1 MCPLQ
6 PLSLEAQLNEASTES
21 AKMLRSARDQ
31 LDELESKSVSSD
43 NQDGGSADEQ
53 DGQRRGKKR
62 YHRHTQRQI
71 HEMERLFKECPHP
84 DEKARL
90 ELSKELNLD
99 PRQVKF
105 WFQNKRTQMKAQQE
119 RHDNSYLRNENDKLK
134 VENAALREAV
144 RSVVCSN
151 CGGPPNTQE
160 TSLEE
165 QQLRLEIAKL
175 KDEVS
180 RLTVLAAKRSCAA
193 PLAAGG
199 ASAPLAVPPLAVL
212 AAPPLAAASPPTS
225 STELGLNN
233 IQAPIAL
240 TELVAAG
247 PSVAEIAT
255 RPLCLTDSEKRM
267 VVELAVTAME
277 ELAQVAQAGE
287 PLWVHDPSSACCE
300 MLDNQEYLQRFPR
313 VIGPTPFGL
322 KVEATRETDIVFM
335 SGSSLVEILMD
346 VVRWAE
352 MFPAIISKAQTVE
365 VLSTGAAD
373 PFDGAMQ
380 LIYVELQLPSPLVAT
395 REMYY
400 LRYAKKVDHLWVVVD
415 VAIDSLRGNPPPSLL
430 RCRKR
435 PSGCVIEDTANGY
448 SKVTWVEHV
457 EVDDKGIHPSYQT
470 FVSSGLA
477 FGAQR
482 WVATLQR
489 QCERAAIL
497 LTPNGVASRDPLLP
511 NPEGRRSLLKLAE
524 RMSNNFCGG
533 VSAST
538 NHTWITLSGTGGA
551 SDDCRVV
558 IRKSVDDPGR
568 PPGIVLSAATSLW
581 LPVPPS
587 RVFEFLRDERYRT
600 EWDILSNMG
609 VVEEI
614 VHVPKGED
622 QGNCVSL
629 LKVNA
634 INSNQSNM
642 LILQD
647 CCTDKS
653 CSLVI
658 YAPVDV
664 GAMGTV
670 LNGGD
675 PDVVLLLPS
684 GFAILPDG
692 NPAAPSSQ
700 HHSLFNNKT
709 VIPSPNSNNNTI
721 TNSTSSGSLLTV
733 AFQIL
738 VDHVPTAKLSLES
751 VATVNNLI
759 SSTVIRIKGAL
770 SCDSLS

>member
-1 MCPLQ
+1 MSHKSSSLPEGPLILAQ
-6 PLSLEAQLNEASTES
+6 PVSLEAGQLNEASAES
-21 AKMLRSARDQ
+21 AKMLRNVRDQ
-31 LDELESKSVSSD
+31 FDELESKSVSSD
-43 NQDGGSADEQ
+43 NQDGASADEQ
-53 DGQRRGKKR
+53 DGHRRGKKR

-90 ELSKELNLD
+90 ELSRELNLD

-134 VENAALREAV
+134 AENAALREAV
-144 RSVVCSN
+144 RSVVCSK
-151 CGGPPNTQE
+151 CGGPAANMQE
-160 TSLEE
+160 TTQDD
-165 QQLRLEIAKL
+165 QQIRLENAKL
-175 KDEVS
+175 KEEVS
-180 RLTVLAAKRSCAA
+180 RLTILAANRTCA
-193 PLAAGG
+193 PPVAAGG
-199 ASAPLAVPPLAVL
+199 VSAPV
-212 AAPPLAAASPPTS
+212 AAPPPAAAASPPVS

-240 TELVAAG
+240 SELAAAG

-267 VVELAVTAME
+267 VVELAVSAME

-287 PLWVHDPSSACCE
+287 PLWVPAPSVTTCE
-300 MLDNQEYLQRFPR
+300 ILDDQKYLQRFPR
-313 VIGPTPFGL
+313 VIGPTPLGL
-322 KVEATRETDIVFM
+322 KVEATRETDLVYID
-335 SGSSLVEILMD
+335 GSSLVETLMD
-346 VVRWAE
+346 VVRWAD
-352 MFPAIISKAQTVE
+352 MFPAIICKAQTVE
-365 VLSTGAAD
+365 VLSTGVAD
-373 PFDGAMQ
+373 PYDGAMQ
-380 LIYVELQLPSPLVAT
+380 VIYTELQLPSPLVAT

-415 VAIDSLRGNPPPSLL
+415 VAVDGLRGNPPPSLL

-435 PSGCVIEDTANGY
+435 PSGCVIEDTNNGY

-457 EVDDKGIHPSYQT
+457 EVDDKGVHPSYQT
-470 FVSSGLA
+470 LVSSGLA

-489 QCERAAIL
+489 QCERVATL
-497 LTPNGVASRDPLLP
+497 LIPNGVASKNPLLP
-511 NPEGRRSLLKLAE
+511 NSEGRKSLLKLAE
-524 RMSNNFCGG
+524 RMSNNFCAG
-533 VSAST
+533 VSASS
-538 NHTWITLSGTGGA
+538 NHTWITLSGTGGV
-551 SDDCRVV
+551 SDECHVV

-568 PPGIVLSAATSLW
+568 PPGIVLSAATSFW

-587 RVFEFLRDERYRT
+587 RVFEFLRDERYRI

-614 VHVPKGED
+614 VHVPKGQD
-622 QGNCVSL
+622 SGNCVSL

-664 GAMGTV
+664 GAMGAV
-670 LNGGD
+670 LNGSD

-692 NPAAPSSQ
+692 NPLAPSP
-700 HHSLFNNKT
+700 LLNKL
-709 VIPSPNSNNNTI
+709 SSKNNNHI
-721 TNSTSSGSLLTV
+721 STSDTCSGSLLTV

-759 SSTVIRIKGAL
+759 SSTVVRIKGAL
-770 SCDSLS
+770 SCDNLS

>member
-1 MCPLQ
+1 MILDV
-6 PLSLEAQLNEASTES
+6 AQLNEVS
-21 AKMLRSARDQ
+21 ADSGKMLKSARDQ
-31 LDELESKSVSSD
+31 LDELESKSISSD

-90 ELSKELNLD
+90 ELSRELSLD

-119 RHDNSYLRNENDKLK
+119 RQDNSYLRNENDKLK
-134 VENAALREAV
+134 VENVALREAI
-144 RSVVCSN
+144 RSVVCSS
-151 CGGPPNTQE
+151 CGGAANMQE
-160 TSLEE
+160 MSLEE
-165 QQLRLEIAKL
+165 QQLRMENAKL
-175 KDEVS
+175 KEEVT
-180 RLTVLAAKRSCAA
+180 RLTMLAAKRPSIA
-193 PLAAGG
+193 PVSGGG
-199 ASAPLAVPPLAVL
+199 A
-212 AAPPLAAASPPTS
+212 AAAAIAASPLAAASPPTS

-233 IQAPIAL
+233 IQAPVAL
-240 TELVAAG
+240 SDLVAAG
-247 PSVAEIAT
+247 PSVAEIAS
-255 RPLCLTDSEKRM
+255 RPLCLTDAEKRM
-267 VVELAVTAME
+267 VVELAVSAME

-287 PLWVHDPSSACCE
+287 PLWVPDLASASTE

-322 KVEATRETDIVFM
+322 KVEATRETDLVIM
-335 SGSSLVEILMD
+335 NSPSLVETLMD
-346 VVRWAE
+346 VVRWTE
-352 MFPAIISKAQTVE
+352 MFPSIVSKALTVE

-373 PFDGAMQ
+373 PYDGAMQ
-380 LIYVELQLPSPLVAT
+380 LIYAELQLPSPLVPT
-395 REMYY
+395 RELYF
-400 LRYAKKVDHLWVVVD
+400 LRYSKRVDHLWVVVD
-415 VAIDSLRGNPPPSLL
+415 VSVDSLRGNPPPSLL

-435 PSGCVIEDTANGY
+435 PSGCVIEETANGY

-457 EVDDKGIHPSYQT
+457 EVDDKGVHPFYQT
-470 FVSSGLA
+470 LVGSGLG

-489 QCERAAIL
+489 QCERIASL
-497 LTPNGVASRDPLLP
+497 LTSNTIGGREAVLP
-511 NPEGRRSLLKLAE
+511 NPEGRRSLLRLAE
-524 RMSNNFCGG
+524 RMTNNFCGG
-533 VSAST
+533 VSASA
-538 NHTWITLSGTGGA
+538 NHTWITLSGTGGP
-551 SDDCRVV
+551 SDECRVV

-581 LPVPPS
+581 LPVPPA
-587 RVFEFLRDERYRT
+587 RVFQFLRDERYRT

-614 VHVPKGED
+614 VHVPKGQD
-622 QGNCVSL
+622 SGNCVSL

-634 INSNQSNM
+634 VNSNQSNM

-664 GAMGTV
+664 GAMGAV

-675 PDVVLLLPS
+675 PDIVLLLPS

-692 NPAAPSSQ
+692 HFSSSSHDHHLYNSKVIAPSS
-700 HHSLFNNKT
+700 
-709 VIPSPNSNNNTI
+709 SNNLTPP
-721 TNSTSSGSLLTV
+721 SSSGSLLTV

-770 SCDSLS
+770 SCDN

>member
-1 MCPLQ
+1 
-6 PLSLEAQLNEASTES
+6 
-21 AKMLRSARDQ
+21 MLRSTRDQ

-53 DGQRRGKKR
+53 DGHRRGKKR

-90 ELSKELNLD
+90 ELSRELNLD

-151 CGGPPNTQE
+151 CGGPTNMQE

-165 QQLRLEIAKL
+165 QQLRLENAKL
-175 KDEVS
+175 KEEVN
-180 RLTVLAAKRSCAA
+180 RLTILASKRSCA
-193 PLAAGG
+193 PPIAAGG
-199 ASAPLAVPPLAVL
+199 ASSPVVI
-212 AAPPLAAASPPTS
+212 PPLAAASPPTS

-233 IQAPIAL
+233 IQAPTAL
-240 TELVAAG
+240 TELVAVG

-255 RPLCLTDSEKRM
+255 RPLCLTDAEKRM
-267 VVELAVTAME
+267 VVDLAVSAME

-287 PLWVHDPSSACCE
+287 PLWVHDPPSASCE

-322 KVEATRETDIVFM
+322 KVEATRETDLVFIT
-335 SGSSLVEILMD
+335 GSSLVETLMD

-352 MFPAIISKAQTVE
+352 MFPAIISKARTVE
-365 VLSTGAAD
+365 VLSTGASD

-380 LIYVELQLPSPLVAT
+380 VIYTELQLPSPLVAT
-395 REMYY
+395 REMFY
-400 LRYAKKVDHLWVVVD
+400 LRYAKRVDHLWVVVD
-415 VAIDSLRGNPPPSLL
+415 VAVDSLRGNPPPSLL
-430 RCRKR
+430 KCRKR

-457 EVDDKGIHPSYQT
+457 EVDDKGVHPSYQT
-470 FVSSGLA
+470 LVSSGLA
-477 FGAQR
+477 YGAQR

-489 QCERAAIL
+489 QCERVATL
-497 LTPNGVASRDPLLP
+497 LTPNGVSSRDPLLP

-533 VSAST
+533 VSASA

-551 SDDCRVV
+551 SDECRVV

-614 VHVPKGED
+614 VHVPKGQD

-634 INSNQSNM
+634 VNSNQSNM

-664 GAMGTV
+664 AAMGAV

-675 PDVVLLLPS
+675 VDTVLLLPS

-692 NPAAPSSQ
+692 KLAPPSSQ
-700 HHSLFNNKT
+700 HHSVFNNKT
-709 VIPSPNSNNNTI
+709 ITPSTNSNSNNMVTS
-721 TNSTSSGSLLTV
+721 STSSGSLLTV

-770 SCDSLS
+770 SCDNLS